1 MAIENLECQVR
12 DRETGA
18 KSPLYRVPGDPED
31 AKELQKLLEELAK
44 GWHNL
49 PDHPTWRPRYEMTV
63 KRLGRPSADEIHVPG
78 LPYEG

>member
-1 MAIENLECQVR
+1 MAVENLECVIR

-18 KSPLYRVPGDPED
+18 QSPPYRVPGDPED
-31 AKELQKLLEELAK
+31 AKALQALLEELAK

-49 PDHPTWRPRYEMTV
+49 PAHPTWRPRYEMTV
-63 KRLGRPSADEIHVPG
+63 KRLDRPGDPEIHVPG